1 MKRYL
6 SLFYGIATYAIF
18 NATFL
23 YLVGFLGDFI
33 VPKSLDSAPQVVW
46 TQALIINLGLI
57 TLFGVQ
63 HSVMARPWFKKMWT
77 KIVPEHLERSTYVLF
92 SSFALMILL
101 YFWEPMGGT
110 IWYVENTV
118 AQIAIYSVFGLGW
131 VLLLLSTFSI
141 NHFDLFGL
149 RQVYLNFINKPYTDV
164 PFREPVLYKMVRHP
178 LYLGFVFGVWA
189 TPHMTIA
196 HLVLA
201 LGFTVYILV
210 GIHFEEKDLI
220 RVFGD
225 TYRKYKSAVPKLIP
239 LPR

>member
-6 SLFYGIATYAIF
+6 SLIYGIGCYLVF
-18 NATFL
+18 HATFL

-46 TQALIINLGLI
+46 TQALLINLGLI
-57 TLFGVQ
+57 LLFGVQ
-63 HSVMARPWFKKMWT
+63 HSVMARPWFKKMWV
-77 KIVPEHLERSTYVLF
+77 KVVPEHLERSTYVLF
-92 SSFALMILL
+92 SSIALIILL
-101 YFWEPMGGT
+101 YFWEPMGGS

-131 VLLLLSTFSI
+131 VLLLLSSFSI

-164 PFREPVLYKMVRHP
+164 PYKEPVLYKMVRHP
-178 LYLGFVFGVWA
+178 LYLGFVLGIWA

-201 LGFTVYILV
+201 LGLTAYILV
-210 GIHFEEKDLI
+210 GIRFEEKDLI
-220 RVFGD
+220 TVFGE
-225 TYRKYKSAVPKLIP
+225 KYQQYKRAVPMLLP

>member
-6 SLFYGIATYAIF
+6 SLSYGIATYAIF

-33 VPKSLDSAPQVVW
+33 VPKSLDSAPQVIW
-46 TQALIINLGLI
+46 TQALLINLGLI
-57 TLFGVQ
+57 VLFGVQ
-63 HSVMARPWFKKMWT
+63 HSVMARPWFKKIWT
-77 KIVPEHLERSTYVLF
+77 RFVPEHLERSTYVLF
-92 SSFALMILL
+92 SSIALIVLL
-101 YFWEPMGGT
+101 YFWEPMGGS
-110 IWYVENTV
+110 IWYIENTT
-118 AQIAIYSVFGLGW
+118 AQIAIYSLFGLGW

-149 RQVYLNFINKPYTDV
+149 RQVYLNFINKPYTDL
-164 PFREPVLYKMVRHP
+164 PFREPLLYRLVRHP
-178 LYLGFVFGVWA
+178 LYLGFVLGIWA

-201 LGFTVYILV
+201 LGLTAYILV
-210 GIHFEEKDLI
+210 GIRFEEKDLI
-220 RVFGD
+220 TVFGE
-225 TYRKYKSAVPKLIP
+225 TYHKYKKAVPMLLP